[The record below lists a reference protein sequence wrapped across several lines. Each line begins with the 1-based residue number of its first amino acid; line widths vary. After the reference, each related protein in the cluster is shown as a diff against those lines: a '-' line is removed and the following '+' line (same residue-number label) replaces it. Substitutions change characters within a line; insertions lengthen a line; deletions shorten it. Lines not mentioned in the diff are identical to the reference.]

1 MTMRN
6 MVVAFTGALAVA
18 ACSGGGDAG
27 NDAGRPDDTTSV
39 SADPELPDLKELLS
53 TANAAECVW
62 LGAAGTK
69 ALLED
74 SFIMA
79 GDIPVAG
86 PALTLPGVPMPV
98 EPSIIAPEEEF
109 APFGVRLNFEGR
121 WLGLTVTGMSYW
133 FVPRSDW
140 QYTNLHFADPVEDVV
155 AALGGAGFP
164 VNADGSTRRITL
176 EEGGAMYDYWGLV
189 SNISREADET
199 IFQCNEDGW
208 DEGD

>member
-1 MTMRN
+1 
-6 MVVAFTGALAVA
+6 
-18 ACSGGGDAG
+18 
-27 NDAGRPDDTTSV
+27 
-39 SADPELPDLKELLS
+39 
-53 TANAAECVW
+53 
-62 LGAAGTK
+62 
-69 ALLED
+69 
-74 SFIMA
+74 MA

-98 EPSIIAPEEEF
+98 EPRIIAPEDEF
-109 APFGVRLNFEGR
+109 GPFGVRLDFEGQ
-121 WLGLTVTGMSYW
+121 WLGMTVTGMSYW

-140 QYTNLHFADPVEDVV
+140 QYRQLHFAEPVKDVA

-189 SNISREADET
+189 SNITREADET
-199 IFQCNEDGW
+199 IFQCSEDGW